1 MCRYHRPVV
10 RPRLPAFLVRGF
22 RRPAEVIEQTLGTLE
37 RGVMDLL
44 WRRTDDASVWDVRAE
59 LGGEAAYTTLMT
71 TLDRLY
77 RKGLLTRR
85 KQGRAFRY
93 APRLP
98 RAEFERVLTS
108 EMIGG
113 LLTRGGGVRPIL
125 SSIVDAVSDRDHQ
138 ALDDLERLV
147 KEKRRDL
154 KARER
159 RS

>member
-1 MCRYHRPVV
+1 
-10 RPRLPAFLVRGF
+10 VRGF
-22 RRPAEVIEQTLGTLE
+22 RRPAEVAEQALGTLE
-37 RGVMDLL
+37 REVMELL
-44 WRRTDDASVWDVRAE
+44 WSRTSESTVGDVRAE
-59 LGGEAAYTTLMT
+59 LGGDAAYTTLMT

-85 KQGRAFRY
+85 KDGRAFRY
-93 APRLP
+93 SPRLQ

-113 LLTRGGGVRPIL
+113 LLTPGAAVGPIL
-125 SSIVDAVSDRDHQ
+125 SSIVDAVSDRDRA

-147 KEKRRDL
+147 REKRRDL
-154 KARER
+154 KARDR